1 MEKLFQIVFKLI
13 KWILILLGLVVLLII
28 IFAERVD
35 ESSSNEKSIETITES
50 KKEISEN
57 QKIEQKIQREK
68 EEYEKSVSRLE
79 SLKNQYNEFNGI
91 YGETRRV
98 PKEDL
103 RDYMIKVLYQNP
115 ECKPEYVDASVNAKK
130 TYFVLCDN
138 LEKIYWTT
146 DDMKTN
152 TIRGFISHLSHNEA
166 ISYCESLIATQ
177 LTNPSTF
184 KRKTFDTSV
193 TEVLQGRSHVYM
205 GFSAKNGMGMEVD
218 FRARCLVGE
227 NVAEIQLF
235 EQV

>member
-1 MEKLFQIVFKLI
+1 MKKLFQFIFKLI
-13 KWILILLGLVVLLII
+13 KWILILLGLIVLLIF

-35 ESSSNEKSIETITES
+35 ESSPEEKLTETTIET

-57 QKIEQKIQREK
+57 QKIEDKVQREK
-68 EEYEKSVSRLE
+68 EEYEKRVSRLE
-79 SLKNQYNEFNGI
+79 SLKNQYKEFNGI
-91 YGETRRV
+91 YGATKKV
-98 PKEDL
+98 SKEDL
-103 RDYMIKVLYQNP
+103 RDYMIKILYQNP
-115 ECKPEYVDASVNAKK
+115 ECKPEYVDASVNSKK
-130 TYFVLCDN
+130 TYFVLCSN
-138 LEKIYWTT
+138 LEKIYWTIN
-146 DDMKTN
+146 DMETN
-152 TIRGFISHLSHNEA
+152 TIRGFASHLSHNKA
-166 ISYCESLIATQ
+166 ISYCESLVATK

-218 FRARCLVGE
+218 YRARCLVGE